1 MVFLINPF
9 TPSHLLPILRPC
21 NIPLNPILY
30 GFGVLLGV
38 TNIEARCFLL
48 PVSVFHCL
56 DLPHLPFL
64 FLSLDWVFT
73 FLNGEPLPKL
83 ALDRN
88 NEEKTQ
94 AAKTYGLQLAQTLCK
109 PARGVWFV
117 GAVSRALC
125 LVTEWFTSRRQNPLN
140 CTHTKVFP
148 VAWTKIQSHVLDSPA
163 HF

>member
-1 MVFLINPF
+1 MVLLINPF

-73 FLNGEPLPKL
+73 FLNGDPLPKL

-88 NEEKTQ
+88 NEEKTH
-94 AAKTYGLQLAQTLCK
+94 AAKMYGLQLAQTLCK
-109 PARGVWFV
+109 PARGECGLWVR
-117 GAVSRALC
+117 SPELC
-125 LVTEWFTSRRQNPLN
+125 
-140 CTHTKVFP
+140 
-148 VAWTKIQSHVLDSPA
+148 AW
-163 HF
+163 